1 MARFI
6 QEVIEEG
13 AGVGKLYEGDVF
25 VDDVKYK
32 YWVTHLSTEPGSDL
46 NIQTDMGQKNLTGV
60 LFLKKRWKY
69 LYGRTFQL
77 VISEIKKFK
86 IIITLEGPLGKW
98 HCFKR
103 AAG

>member
-6 QEVIEEG
+6 QEVIAEG

-32 YWVTHLSTEPGSDL
+32 YWITHLSTEPGSDL
-46 NIQTDMGQKNLTGV
+46 NIQADMGQKNLTGV

-69 LYGRTFQL
+69 LYGQTFRL
-77 VISEIKKFK
+77 VTLDTKEFN
-86 IIITLEGPLGKW
+86 IIVTLEGPLGKW

-103 AAG
+103 ASG